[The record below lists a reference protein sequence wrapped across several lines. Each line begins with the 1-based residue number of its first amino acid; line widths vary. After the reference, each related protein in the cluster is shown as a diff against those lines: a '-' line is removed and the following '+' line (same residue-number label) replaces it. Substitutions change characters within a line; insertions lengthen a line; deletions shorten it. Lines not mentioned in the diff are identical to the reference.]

1 MMWAGIA
8 GAAVGAVLLVWAWIR
23 RSQQMGAIE
32 DASEAIGLI
41 EAADIMREQVIRGD
55 AKDAKA
61 LDAALDKAEQA
72 RVFIEKNQDK
82 IKKEASDAT
91 LARLARLGY

>member
-8 GAAVGAVLLVWAWIR
+8 GAVIGAVLLVWAWLR

-41 EAADIMREQVIRGD
+41 EAAERMRDE
-55 AKDAKA
+55 A
-61 LDAALDKAEQA
+61 LKGFAQDEKVFEEAMKNADAARKYIEENADEIKARSTKDVLD
-72 RVFIEKNQDK
+72 
-82 IKKEASDAT
+82 S
-91 LARLARLGY
+91 LARWGY